1 MIHKVVVRGDASSFL
16 ILDPPLGTTKVT
28 RMFFLNFSCLCNFTC
43 IIELEL
49 MFFFFFLQKSAI
61 NLHSF
66 GWTRGGMTSGKP
78 TFWQLELACSALT
91 SVNRILDQS
100 NPICTVQRIQRTT
113 MTADSNAS
121 YTWYSIRGSRA
132 AAAALP

>member
-16 ILDPPLGTTKVT
+16 ILDPPLGTNEVT

-49 MFFFFFLQKSAI
+49 MFSFFLQKSAI

-66 GWTRGGMTSGKP
+66 GWTGGGHDK
-78 TFWQLELACSALT
+78 WEAHLLAIGTGVLC
-91 SVNRILDQS
+91 IDQCQQDTRPIKS
-100 NPICTVQRIQRTT
+100 NLHRPKNPK
-113 MTADSNAS
+113 DHDD
-121 YTWYSIRGSRA
+121 G
-132 AAAALP
+132 